1 MLDHVTN
8 IFYVYVCIYIYIK
21 HVCVCVCVCSFKAFY
36 SFTIDKIKDYY
47 ATQAF

>member
-1 MLDHVTN
+1 MLQTY
-8 IFYVYVCIYIYIK
+8 FMYIYNAR
-21 HVCVCVCVCSFKAFY
+21 VCVCVCSFKAFY

>member
-1 MLDHVTN
+1 MLQTY
-8 IFYVYVCIYIYIK
+8 FMYMYVYIYIK

>member
-8 IFYVYVCIYIYIK
+8 IFYVYVCIYIK
-21 HVCVCVCVCSFKAFY
+21 NMCVCVCSFKAFY